1 MIEEISRIDST
12 RCRYNFNGVKNVDTV
27 TESYSVQ
34 ISGRIPGVDEI
45 LKLAE
50 YFNNFFFRMILP
62 QRKLGQDLL

>member
-1 MIEEISRIDST
+1 MVNDAEQQNIQRLPALI
-12 RCRYNFNGVKNVDTV
+12 FVKLKFR
-27 TESYSVQ
+27 SLQ